1 MGGNKNSFPTLL
13 NFLNETIITFPDIR
27 KGENKKYEIKD
38 AVISAFSVFFIQCP
52 SFLSHQNLME
62 KNKGNNNARTIFDVY
77 NIPSNNQ
84 IRNLLD
90 PINPS
95 LLIPVYNNAY
105 SYLKEKQII
114 NSYLSFNDNLLIPLD
129 GTWFFSSNRISCDKC
144 LHINHKDGTVTH
156 YHSAITPVIVKP
168 GNNKVISLP
177 PEFIIPQDGKT
188 KQDCENQAAKRW
200 LKGEGLKYLKDYKVT
215 ILGDDLYSRQ
225 TICEVA
231 LSLHYNFI
239 FVCKSS
245 SHKYL
250 YEWLAVFDNPK
261 EDLNEKIIKHWTGKE
276 RLYYRYRFIN
286 NVPLKEGGDALKVN
300 WAELFIFDKEGN
312 VRKRFSYITNHIIT
326 EHNIVSLIEAGRAKC
341 KIENENNN
349 TLKTKGYHLEHN
361 FGHGEK
367 QLSNFLLSLNL
378 LSFLFHTI
386 LEWFDL
392 RYALLRKTL
401 PRRKEFFNHIK
412 CLTYYICFKNWTD
425 MLIFMIKGLE
435 LEDPG

>member
-84 IRNLLD
+84 IRNLID

-188 KQDCENQAAKRW
+188 KQDCENQAAKR
-200 LKGEGLKYLKDYKVT
+200 
-215 ILGDDLYSRQ
+215 
-225 TICEVA
+225 
-231 LSLHYNFI
+231 
-239 FVCKSS
+239 
-245 SHKYL
+245 
-250 YEWLAVFDNPK
+250 
-261 EDLNEKIIKHWTGKE
+261 
-276 RLYYRYRFIN
+276 
-286 NVPLKEGGDALKVN
+286 
-300 WAELFIFDKEGN
+300 
-312 VRKRFSYITNHIIT
+312 
-326 EHNIVSLIEAGRAKC
+326 
-341 KIENENNN
+341 
-349 TLKTKGYHLEHN
+349 
-361 FGHGEK
+361 
-367 QLSNFLLSLNL
+367 
-378 LSFLFHTI
+378 
-386 LEWFDL
+386 
-392 RYALLRKTL
+392 
-401 PRRKEFFNHIK
+401 
-412 CLTYYICFKNWTD
+412 
-425 MLIFMIKGLE
+425 
-435 LEDPG
+435 